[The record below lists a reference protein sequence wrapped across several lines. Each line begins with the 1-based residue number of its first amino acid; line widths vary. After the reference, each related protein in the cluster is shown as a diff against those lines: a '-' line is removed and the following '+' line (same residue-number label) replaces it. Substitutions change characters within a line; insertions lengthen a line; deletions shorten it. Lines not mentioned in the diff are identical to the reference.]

1 MTKQEYRAQLIKLRK
16 QETEK
21 DIKSAKIAKEVLSFC
36 ESYSVIGVYLSKEDE
51 VQTDELIKE
60 LQAQNKVVVFPKVEG
75 NDLEFYKS
83 DKFEISSFGVREP
96 IEGEKYSKDKI
107 DVMIVPGVGFDISRN
122 RLGFGKGYYDR
133 YLSDYCGK
141 KIGICFSSQV
151 VMNLPITCKD
161 IQMDIL
167 ITDKMVL

>member
-107 DVMIVPGVGFDISRN
+107 EVMIVPGVGFDINRN

-133 YLSDYCGK
+133 YLSDYNGK

>member
-1 MTKQEYRAQLIKLRK
+1 MTKKEYRTQLIKLRK

-36 ESYSVIGVYLSKEDE
+36 ESYSVIGVYLSMSDE
-51 VQTDELIKE
+51 VQTDELIRE
-60 LQAQNKVVVFPKVEG
+60 LLAKNKVVVFPKVIG
-75 NDLEFYKS
+75 DDLRFYRNN
-83 DKFEISSFGVREP
+83 KFEKSKFGVREP
-96 IEGEKYSKDKI
+96 ADGEEYSKDKI
-107 DVMIVPGVGFDISRN
+107 DVIIVPGVGFDVKRN

-133 YLSDYCGK
+133 YLSDFKGK
-141 KIGICFSSQV
+141 KVGICFSSQV
-151 VMNLPITCKD
+151 VMNLPITCED